1 MNRGFSDHAQKEA
14 TYVGTFLSPDIR
26 QRLGSLG
33 HEIWNGDRFSVST
46 RLLID
51 AIPMVHISREK
62 KKKCV
67 SLHELGSKNDLSF
80 GSIKTWGEIERSRFH
95 FINRIIQFSF
105 FFQFSFDVS

>member
-62 KKKCV
+62 KEMCI
-67 SLHELGSKNDLSF
+67 F
-80 GSIKTWGEIERSRFH
+80 AWA
-95 FINRIIQFSF
+95 RI
-105 FFQFSFDVS
+105 